1 MDKVT
6 LVLILF
12 ILGIILVTVLPH
24 IARMNPSGTSNSN
37 RDPEFQAEKK
47 PPKVIPVIVPVY
59 PKEQPYT
66 NEPRIIRVTPT
77 SYPQSIETMYR
88 IQTATPN
95 IATMYRIQTA
105 VPTPV
110 NVPNSADVG
119 LSQKNV

>member
-12 ILGIILVTVLPH
+12 LLGIVLVTALPH
-24 IARMNPSGTSNSN
+24 IARVNPRPDRVYDKE

-59 PKEQPYT
+59 PKGSPPPPG
-66 NEPRIIRVTPT
+66 PRVIRISPPPKQNRV
-77 SYPQSIETMYR
+77 Q
-88 IQTATPN
+88 N
-95 IATMYRIQTA
+95 ITTVYMRGLALPM
-105 VPTPV
+105 PV

-119 LSQKNV
+119 LSQKSV